1 MPTKSGNRQ
10 ETKTWGRRSLCGIAS
25 LVVLAA
31 VAWGQQ
37 SEPLRLV
44 QTISLPDIQGRIDH
58 FALDSDGQRLFM
70 SALGN
75 NSVEVI
81 DLKAGKAVQ
90 TIRGVEE
97 PQGVGYVSDAKK
109 IFVANGGDGALRI
122 FDGNSY
128 RLLDTIAF
136 SSDADNIRYG
146 QQGKRVYVGYGD
158 GALGIIDAYTGKR
171 LGDIKLEGHPESF
184 QLDASSP
191 KIFVNVP
198 HAGHIAVVDRD
209 QQKVIARWPLEN
221 ASANFPMA
229 LDQKGHRLFVVCRKP
244 ASLLIFNTDSGKQAT
259 ALPVVGDADDVFFDA
274 ARRRIYISGGEGY
287 ISVIRQIDVNHY
299 QAIAKIETA
308 SGARTS
314 FFAPDLGRLY
324 LAVPRRGDRKAEIR
338 VYEVRP

>member
-1 MPTKSGNRQ
+1 MPTKSSNRQ
-10 ETKTWGRRSLCGIAS
+10 ENKTWDRRSLSGIAS

-31 VAWGQQ
+31 VAFGQE

-81 DLKAGKAVQ
+81 DLKAGKAIQ
-90 TIRGVEE
+90 TIRGLEE
-97 PQGVGYVSDAKK
+97 PQGVGYVNAAKK
-109 IFVANGGDGALRI
+109 IFVANGGDGALRVL
-122 FDGNSY
+122 DGNSY

-136 SSDADNIRYG
+136 SSDADNIRYD

-184 QLDASSP
+184 QLDASSS

-209 QQKVIARWPLEN
+209 QQKVIARWPLQN
-221 ASANFPMA
+221 AGANFPMA
-229 LDQKGHRLFVVCRKP
+229 LDQKDHRLYVVCRKP
-244 ASLLIFNTDSGKQAT
+244 ASLLVFDTDSGKQVT
-259 ALPVVGDADDVFFDA
+259 ALPVVGDADDVFYDA
-274 ARRRIYISGGEGY
+274 ASRSIYISGGEGY
-287 ISVIRQIDVNHY
+287 ISVIRQTDVDHY
-299 QAIAKIETA
+299 EAIAKIETA

-338 VYEVRP
+338 VYEVRR